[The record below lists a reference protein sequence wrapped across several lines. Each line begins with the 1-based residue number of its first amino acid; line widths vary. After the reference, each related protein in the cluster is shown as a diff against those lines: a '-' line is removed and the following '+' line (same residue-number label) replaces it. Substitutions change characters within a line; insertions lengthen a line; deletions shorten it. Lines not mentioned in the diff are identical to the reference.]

1 MQNTIK
7 DNRKSATEIVAD
19 FLKQK
24 RIAMGFTVRDMS
36 NYLYGHDK
44 NSGNLSNIE
53 NGKKNIGLKKLDF
66 LLKKLNCSITINEH

>member
-7 DNRKSATEIVAD
+7 DDRNSAAEIVAE
-19 FLKQK
+19 FLKKK
-24 RIAMGFTVRDMS
+24 RIALGFTVRDLS
-36 NYLYGHDK
+36 NYLHGHEK
-44 NSGNLSNIE
+44 EAGNLSNIE